1 MPPICQ
7 PKKMDLPIFCIV
19 TDGGWEPWTGKDIET
34 KGMGGSETWIIEM
47 ARHISETR
55 KFHVVV
61 FCKTNTPEFYGSVG
75 YNPIEMFHEFITQT
89 EVEHC
94 VVSRY
99 TQYIPVAIH
108 SHVKNIYVVFHDL
121 LLPELVIPI
130 DPKIKKIFGLSQ
142 WHQNLIKKTFPQFE
156 VDYINYGV
164 DQELFS
170 SKQKVKNKFIY
181 SSFPNRGLVVLLKLW
196 PKIIKMVPDATLDI
210 YCNLEQEWVN
220 TVAPEMMKEIKNLLK
235 INKTGI
241 HVHGWV
247 SKSVLADAWKCA
259 EYLFYPCI
267 FEETFCLTAM
277 EAAISKTFVISNN
290 LAALSETIHQRGL
303 IVNGNPLTQE
313 WQEACISLL
322 KGLTE
327 TFKQQKIEENYQWA
341 KERSWKTQA
350 NLFLEKLKCW

>member
-1 MPPICQ
+1 
-7 PKKMDLPIFCIV
+7 
-19 TDGGWEPWTGKDIET
+19 
-34 KGMGGSETWIIEM
+34 
-47 ARHISETR
+47 
-55 KFHVVV
+55 
-61 FCKTNTPEFYGSVG
+61 
-75 YNPIEMFHEFITQT
+75 
-89 EVEHC
+89 
-94 VVSRY
+94 VSRY

-247 SKSVLADAWKCA
+247 SKSVLADAWKSA
-259 EYLFYPCI
+259 EYFFYPCI

-350 NLFLEKLKCW
+350 NLFLEKLKHW